1 MRHLLAKSFTLGLY
15 LIINPTQA
23 QSIINTSSISHD
35 LDSTLSIVIDAGG
48 NISRG
53 NSRVDDVNLNFGLG
67 KSLGEDAS
75 VWLLGGHNELRG
87 NGSLL
92 QKTSFIHLRYNYE
105 LNNRTTLSA
114 YSQSQ
119 LNTVL
124 DLESRVLFGGNISY
138 DFSKEQNATAMI
150 GLFYE
155 AEKYAVSD
163 SKSMVR
169 MNFVGVAEQKL
180 GNIEVIGFAYYQP
193 SIMDLFDSRYI
204 TEISLRFPIVK
215 GFQLSVNGAGRFD
228 SQPHSSLRNWDVG
241 VSTTLRYEFHKS

>member
-92 QKTSFIHLRYNYE
+92 QKTSFVHLRYNYE
-105 LNNRTTLSA
+105 FNSRTTLSA

-124 DLESRVLFGGNISY
+124 DLESNLLALTPISPFKPRGWRGASINNNAKVSIKNLALINI
-138 DFSKEQNATAMI
+138 N
-150 GLFYE
+150 
-155 AEKYAVSD
+155 
-163 SKSMVR
+163 
-169 MNFVGVAEQKL
+169 
-180 GNIEVIGFAYYQP
+180 
-193 SIMDLFDSRYI
+193 
-204 TEISLRFPIVK
+204 
-215 GFQLSVNGAGRFD
+215 
-228 SQPHSSLRNWDVG
+228 
-241 VSTTLRYEFHKS
+241 